1 MRTGSV
7 HACFFFNWDFIAGGE
22 AFADDD
28 DALLD
33 KKDLDDNDDEHE
45 HYDDDYGVDKLWN
58 SVNITGCASFV
69 LACFCFVFVVYVPSS
84 LCNIFFFI
92 RSFFLFFLSLLSLF
106 LRLLLIPPSH
116 QIQSTPQGIVNR
128 SSDSHTHIRKI
139 NSHSRLLKVKISSL
153 GVLLGDCRVLGFA
166 TSVVGSHCSLLIRSL
181 LAQCRLHHSISPQ
194 SVIGGDMNRAVPL
207 QPHRTTR
214 LVLAGPL
221 LK

>member
-28 DALLD
+28 VAALLD
-33 KKDLDDNDDEHE
+33 KKDLDDNDDEH
-45 HYDDDYGVDKLWN
+45 DDDYGVDKLWN
-58 SVNITGCASFV
+58 SVNNWLCV
-69 LACFCFVFVVYVPSS
+69 LRPCLFLLCFCVCSFQPLQY
-84 LCNIFFFI
+84 FFFV

-106 LRLLLIPPSH
+106 LRLLLIPPH
-116 QIQSTPQGIVNR
+116 QIQSTPQGINR

-139 NSHSRLLKVKISSL
+139 NSHSRLLKVKISS
-153 GVLLGDCRVLGFA
+153 GVVLGDCRVGFCNVSCRF
-166 TSVVGSHCSLLIRSL
+166 TLFSTHSLI
-181 LAQCRLHHSISPQ
+181 AQCRLHHSISPQ

>member
-1 MRTGSV
+1 MKQRQYNWLCV
-7 HACFFFNWDFIAGGE
+7 LRPCLFFALFLCVFLP
-22 AFADDD
+22 AFA
-28 DALLD
+28 
-33 KKDLDDNDDEHE
+33 
-45 HYDDDYGVDKLWN
+45 
-58 SVNITGCASFV
+58 IF
-69 LACFCFVFVVYVPSS
+69 
-84 LCNIFFFI
+84 FFFI

-139 NSHSRLLKVKISSL
+139 NSHSRLLKVKISS
-153 GVLLGDCRVLGFA
+153 GVVLGDCRVGFCNVSCRF
-166 TSVVGSHCSLLIRSL
+166 TLFSTHSLI
-181 LAQCRLHHSISPQ
+181 AQCRLHHSISPQ